1 MRTDE
6 YHRPVL
12 LQRAISELQIIAGA
26 TYVDATLGGGGHS
39 RLILEQL
46 EQGRLIAF
54 DQDADVK
61 GQLPTD
67 ERFEF
72 VEHNFKHLQRMLQL
86 HRAIPVQGILADLGI
101 SSHQINEGSRGF
113 STRFDANL
121 DMRMDRE
128 AELSASV
135 VINSYSE
142 SDLAD
147 IFYQYGEIRSSR
159 AIAKAIISIR
169 ANQEITTTA
178 QLVNLLIPFAGKK
191 QAQFLAKAFQALR
204 IEVNQELEVLKLFLN
219 QSVEVLDKGG
229 RLVVISYHSLEDRLV
244 KSFMKYGNFD
254 NQPEQDIYGNTHAPL
269 KQIYSKP
276 IIPEEAEIKLNP
288 RARSAKMRVATKI

>member
-147 IFYQYGEIRSSR
+147 IFY
-159 AIAKAIISIR
+159 
-169 ANQEITTTA
+169 
-178 QLVNLLIPFAGKK
+178 LIW
-191 QAQFLAKAFQALR
+191 
-204 IEVNQELEVLKLFLN
+204 
-219 QSVEVLDKGG
+219 
-229 RLVVISYHSLEDRLV
+229 
-244 KSFMKYGNFD
+244 
-254 NQPEQDIYGNTHAPL
+254 
-269 KQIYSKP
+269 
-276 IIPEEAEIKLNP
+276 
-288 RARSAKMRVATKI
+288 